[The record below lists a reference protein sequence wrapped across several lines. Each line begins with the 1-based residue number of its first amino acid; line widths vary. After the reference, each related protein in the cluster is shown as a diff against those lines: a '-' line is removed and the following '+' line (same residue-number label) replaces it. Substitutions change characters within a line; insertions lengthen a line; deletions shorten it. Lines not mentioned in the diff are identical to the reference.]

1 MSEPTSVAPV
11 QSGRGLAQL
20 NPAPEQLQRF
30 SLRVVGAPGPFAEVQ
45 ATAQYD
51 VSNEAECGH
60 INPASGTAE
69 RITSQET
76 LSLQPAADG
85 SWHGEVALDL
95 LQDQDYY
102 GRGVCRWAL
111 TEVRVRLRATGA
123 DGETRFVA
131 ALPLQAL
138 QTGSKVTRWFW
149 NGGYPRSEAADYP
162 DMGMDSPQGYRAELR
177 DALFAVELNAGGV

>member
-1 MSEPTSVAPV
+1 MSEPTSVTPV

-20 NPAPEQLQRF
+20 NPAPEQVQRF

-111 TEVRVRLRATGA
+111 TATL
-123 DGETRFVA
+123 VA
-131 ALPLQAL
+131 SSCGPPAPMARPAL
-138 QTGSKVTRWFW
+138 S
-149 NGGYPRSEAADYP
+149 PRCRCRRSRPAA
-162 DMGMDSPQGYRAELR
+162 R
-177 DALFAVELNAGGV
+177 